1 MLVEDERTVIGLFHD
16 RANIGVR
23 LNEIF
28 RSEFFLSLE
37 RTLLPPS
44 SIPCHHCGN
53 SRKCAPDVLQVCR
66 AQKINSPIRVSVL
79 QCRDSWN
86 RLNEIPESGQLD
98 HEYALCHRTRSRR
111 LPWQEPLPFRQLP
124 RQVAPVRHNLG
135 QPCKEHHIP
144 CERLQFAHP
153 VTGHW

>member
-1 MLVEDERTVIGLFHD
+1 MLVEDERTVIRLFHD
-16 RANIGVR
+16 RANIGVG

-44 SIPCHHCGN
+44 SIPCHHCRN
-53 SRKCAPDVLQVCR
+53 SRKCPPDVLQVCR
-66 AQKINSPIRVSVL
+66 AQKINRPIRVSVL
-79 QCRDSWN
+79 QGRDSGT

-111 LPWQEPLPFRQLP
+111 LPWQGPLPFRQLP
-124 RQVAPVRHNLG
+124 GQVERVRHNLG
-135 QPCKEHHIP
+135 QPCTGHHIP
-144 CERLQFAHP
+144 GEHPRSAHRE
-153 VTGHW
+153 TECW